1 MPKRLEITLSEQ
13 QRAELLQARDHHSK
27 AYVRE
32 KAAAIL
38 KIADERLPALQV
50 ASHRL
55 LKRRDDNTVRSWL
68 RHYLQGGLAGL
79 LVQKGRG
86 KKPAF
91 SPSGRPKRRKFGAR
105 GGAAHPSAL
114 RPGSPWLDTRWST
127 PSHPLDGKV
136 DEGLDQQTAAAL
148 PARLQAWTRPCA
160 FPRFGVQP
168 EDGRHCCGA
177 GRSPA
182 SSHRGGFPLRG

>member
-1 MPKRLEITLSEQ
+1 MPKRLEITLSQQ

-68 RHYLQGGLAGL
+68 RRYLQGGLAGL

-91 SPSGRPKRRKFGAR
+91 SPSGRPKRRQCPRDTPRDKQR
-105 GGAAHPSAL
+105 GDQMVGVIS
-114 RPGSPWLDTRWST
+114 REEGSQDRETTR
-127 PSHPLDGKV
+127 HN
-136 DEGLDQQTAAAL
+136 
-148 PARLQAWTRPCA
+148 R
-160 FPRFGVQP
+160 
-168 EDGRHCCGA
+168 
-177 GRSPA
+177 
-182 SSHRGGFPLRG
+182 

>member
-68 RHYLQGGLAGL
+68 RRYLHGGLADL
-79 LVQKGRG
+79 LVLSGRVSQ
-86 KKPAF
+86 PAF
-91 SPSGRPKRRKFGAR
+91 SPCARRRKRRR
-105 GGAAHPSAL
+105 
-114 RPGSPWLDTRWST
+114 
-127 PSHPLDGKV
+127 
-136 DEGLDQQTAAAL
+136 
-148 PARLQAWTRPCA
+148 
-160 FPRFGVQP
+160 
-168 EDGRHCCGA
+168 
-177 GRSPA
+177 
-182 SSHRGGFPLRG
+182 